1 MTKHTLP
8 PNARVAAPGIR
19 YPAAHTGLEDQHGWS
34 LRSSNSNRRLTPQ
47 AGAATARGLMI
58 NELLII
64 IGTAACGYALRTFD
78 HPAVRKTGALIYL
91 AATYLA
97 GWLVTGSHAAGAAAV
112 SGWFLLPWV
121 EIVLKVRKMRL
132 PLTRSLKHRYPPNRD
147 DFPHLGDLTDELET
161 EGFAQTDDAGLD
173 WQEMRQ
179 FLRVCYHAP
188 SLTQAVIHLNQQSNL
203 SVVFVSIT
211 CRTLDGRV
219 ITTSNYPFSQTMQS
233 PPEVLLHRV
242 PTADSFAE
250 LLAEHRSFLAL
261 LTVGEQDLAS
271 PAEEAL
277 GDLLQSDLDSQ
288 VQHNLGRGLIVE
300 SGNGT
305 FRYSW
310 RGCFYLWGQFLKD
323 MVRFA

>member
-1 MTKHTLP
+1 
-8 PNARVAAPGIR
+8 
-19 YPAAHTGLEDQHGWS
+19 
-34 LRSSNSNRRLTPQ
+34 
-47 AGAATARGLMI
+47 MI

-64 IGTAACGYALRTFD
+64 IGTAAGGYALRTFD
-78 HPAVRKTGALIYL
+78 HPWLRKTGALGYL

-97 GWLVTGSHAAGAAAV
+97 GWLLTGSHAAGAAAV

-132 PLTRSLKHRYPPNRD
+132 PLTSTLKHRYPPNRE

-161 EGFAQTDDAGLD
+161 EGFAQTDDTGLD
-173 WQEMRQ
+173 WEEMRQ

-188 SLTQAVIHLNQQSNL
+188 SLTQAVIHLNQQANM

-211 CRTLDGRV
+211 CRTQDGRV
-219 ITTSNYPFSQTMQS
+219 VTTSNYPFSQTMQS
-233 PPEVLLHRV
+233 PPEVVLHRV

-250 LLAEHRSFLAL
+250 LLAEHRSTLAML
-261 LTVGEQDLAS
+261 GVKEENLTSPGEEGLA
-271 PAEEAL
+271 
-277 GDLLQSDLDSQ
+277 DQLQADLDSQ
-288 VQHNLGRGLIVE
+288 VRHNLGRGLIVE
-300 SGNGT
+300 SGEGT

-310 RGCFYLWGQFLKD
+310 RGCFYLWRQFLKD